1 MKPSTTGRSRI
12 RPAAK
17 RPSAK
22 QSSLEQWKESHER
35 LRFALGCANIG
46 VFDWNV
52 STNRVVFIRPGTAMS
67 DHPLAAQEVDA
78 AHWLATTHPD
88 DIARARGEVD
98 RAITGEIDGFAMRY
112 RMLADPAQINE
123 WTVVQSRGK
132 VWRRDARG
140 RAIRIL
146 GVFEVVTHL
155 AAREELDR
163 QRDAQLTRAT
173 QIASLGEL
181 ASSLAHEINQPLATL
196 AAYLQAS
203 ARALK
208 KSGSGKTELLATLR
222 KCERQSQRVAEI
234 VRRLRGLYREQRVAS
249 EPCDLVAC
257 AHEVFHLLRREIE
270 ENGVRV
276 AFSCPHKK
284 LVVSADRLQIEQ
296 VLYNVVRNAVDAL
309 RHYGSGQA
317 SVSLS
322 IRRTANRVR
331 IRISDNGPG
340 IPANIRHRMF
350 EPFFTTKP
358 NGTGLGLCISRSIV
372 EAHRGRLDIDPRT
385 KRGSAFVVELP
396 AHRSPKK

>member
-1 MKPSTTGRSRI
+1 MKPSKSGHLRI
-12 RPAAK
+12 RPAA
-17 RPSAK
+17 RRLSTK
-22 QSSLEQWKESHER
+22 QSMLEQWKESQER
-35 LRFALGCANIG
+35 LRIALGCANIG

-52 STNRVVFIRPGTAMS
+52 ATNRVVFIRPTAALQ
-67 DHPLAAQEVDA
+67 DDILATREVDA
-78 AHWLATTHPD
+78 AHWMATTHPD

-98 RAITGEIDGFAMRY
+98 RAVNGETDGFAIRY
-112 RMLADPAQINE
+112 RMLADPAKSNE
-123 WTVVQSRGK
+123 WTVLQSRGQ
-132 VWRRDARG
+132 VQRRDARG
-140 RAIRIL
+140 RALRIL

-173 QIASLGEL
+173 QIAALGEL

-208 KSGSGKTELLATLR
+208 KSDSGNTELLATLR

-234 VRRLRGLYREQRVAS
+234 VRRLRGLYSEKRVAN

-270 ENGVRV
+270 ENNVRV
-276 AFSCPHKK
+276 SLACPHKK
-284 LVVSADRLQIEQ
+284 LVVFADRLQIEQ

-309 RHYGSGQA
+309 RHYGSGRG

-322 IRRTANRVR
+322 IRRTARRVR
-331 IRISDNGPG
+331 VRISDNGPG

-358 NGTGLGLCISRSIV
+358 NGTGLGLSISRSIV
-372 EAHRGRLDIDPRT
+372 EAHRGRLDLDPKT
-385 KRGSAFVVELP
+385 KRGSAFIIELP
-396 AHRSPKK
+396 TERSPK